1 MWYHLY
7 HMITTYVKSKTR
19 YKGSN
24 LENRLTD
31 VENKLKFAKGEIR
44 WGKDKFGVWDQQI
57 QTILYKIEK
66 QQGPTV

>member
-1 MWYHLY
+1 
-7 HMITTYVKSKTR
+7 MITTYVKSKTR

-57 QTILYKIEK
+57 QTIIYRMDNNK
-66 QQGPTV
+66 V

>member
-1 MWYHLY
+1 
-7 HMITTYVKSKTR
+7 MITTYVKSKTR